1 MPEYLS
7 TKETAARLG
16 ISRQTLY
23 AYVSRGLLQSLP
35 SDIPRESRYLE
46 SEVERLALKRLR
58 GRKSKDVAKATLD
71 WGFPVL
77 ESSISL
83 IHDQHLYYRGLDAI
97 ALAETMTLEDVAAHL
112 WQMSEETAFGDNQPI
127 ESTRQEALSKLPSER
142 FEQSILRDF
151 TLISE
156 DVGTAAWQ
164 RTPERIAAGCGTLV
178 RLLAACLLNS
188 QPSAEPIHMQCAR
201 KWKLDADGAELI
213 RMALVLCADHELN
226 TSSFVA
232 RCVASTG
239 ASLRAAV
246 IAGLAALTGTR
257 HGGTTARGEALWEE
271 LGESQPIA
279 KLHARLARGEDLPGF
294 GHHIYPTGD
303 PRAVALL
310 SRVLPHHEKW
320 QAFIDEGTALVGA
333 RPSVDLALV
342 ALRRHLK
349 LPVGAAF
356 GLFALGRSV
365 GWIAHAIEQRTI
377 KDLIRPRAAYVGPAP
392 TPSWADQVPS
402 PKGSGR
408 AI

>member
-1 MPEYLS
+1 LTVINIVEPYIAMPEYLS

-46 SEVERLALKRLR
+46 SEVERLALKRRR
-58 GRKSKDVAKATLD
+58 GRKSQDVAKATLD

-83 IHDQHLYYRGLDAI
+83 IQDQHLYYRGLDAI

-112 WQMSEETAFGDNQPI
+112 WQMSKETAFGDNQPI
-127 ESTRQEALSKLPSER
+127 ESTRQVARSKLPPER

-151 TLISE
+151 TLVSE
-156 DVGTAAWQ
+156 DIGTAAWQ
-164 RTPERIAAGCGTLV
+164 RSPERIAAGCGTLV

-188 QPSAEPIHMQCAR
+188 QPSEEPIHMQCAK

-246 IAGLAALTGTR
+246 IAGLAALTGSR

-294 GHHIYPTGD
+294 GHHIYPNGD

-310 SRVLPHHEKW
+310 TRVLPHHEKW
-320 QAFIDEGTALVGA
+320 QAFIDEGTTLAGA

-365 GWIAHAIEQRTI
+365 GWIAHAIEQRAMN
-377 KDLIRPRAAYVGPAP
+377 DLIRPRAAYVGPAP
-392 TPSWADQVPS
+392 TLS
-402 PKGSGR
+402 
-408 AI
+408 

>member
-23 AYVSRGLLQSLP
+23 AYVSRGMLQSLP

-46 SEVERLALKRLR
+46 SEVEHLALKRRR

-83 IHDQHLYYRGLDAI
+83 IQDQHLYYRGLDAI
-97 ALAETMTLEDVAAHL
+97 ALAQTMTLEDVSAHL
-112 WQMSEETAFGDNQPI
+112 WQMSKATAFKNNHPV
-127 ESTRQEALSKLPSER
+127 ESTGQVALSKLPPER

-156 DVGTAAWQ
+156 DIGTAAWQ
-164 RTPERIAAGCGTLV
+164 RSPEQIAGGCGTLV

-188 QPSAEPIHMQCAR
+188 QPSAEPIHMQCAK
-201 KWKLDADGAELI
+201 KWNLDAEGADLI

-294 GHHIYPTGD
+294 GHHVYPSGD

-310 SRVLPHHEKW
+310 SRVLPHHQKW
-320 QAFIDEGTALVGA
+320 QAFIDEGAKLVGA

-342 ALRRHLK
+342 ALRRHLN

-356 GLFALGRSV
+356 GLFALGRSA
-365 GWIAHAIEQRTI
+365 GWIAHAIEQRTM
-377 KDLIRPRAAYVGPAP
+377 KDLIRPRAAYVGP
-392 TPSWADQVPS
+392 TPIPS
-402 PKGSGR
+402 
-408 AI
+408 